1 MPDNSAS
8 LVARYN
14 RALARNDLIT
24 EQFRKEEE
32 QIKKSIEAS
41 EAIDVKIRR
50 LCASILGED
59 PDPNMETLQLI
70 GLAQAKYDTGFDKW
84 SGKIKLA
91 SDRIRES
98 EEEIKDLEERKKRL
112 LEGLPEV
119 DPEEEGKAEEKTSE
133 DSEKTDAPSEKEKK
147 EKKTLTSMRHSLKKG
162 QERKEASGLDDI
174 AMDAAQER
182 VEKIQ
187 VQEGQPSQSRESDNR
202 KRRQE
207 RLDVRKKEMDDT
219 LKNLSEDDLNVFEAI
234 GKHGCSE
241 VGQIVSK
248 ITEKTG
254 DKNDPSPKVRAS
266 LDKMVKMKLVN
277 VKSDCRAVMLNNA
290 KLYRLSESGKEMYER
305 KTGKKPTES
314 EYEAIVREHGTP
326 DHGYGIRAVARLLM
340 ESEFVKSRH
349 AEVEYLNN
357 RKKIPAGEDTFF
369 IPDITIRWKNRDGK
383 EAHPVYLEYET
394 TKTDKSDFF
403 EKCNKYFEYGNKI
416 NIIVPAN
423 EEKER
428 VIKGIASYVRKAEED
443 GILKKNIYF
452 RVSTYNEL
460 KKALSTKGVGGERK
474 ESELSFDYDERFD
487 FAKRSR
493 NTPQKTG
500 G

>member
-8 LVARYN
+8 LIARYN

-24 EQFRKEEE
+24 EQFRKEED
-32 QIKKSIEAS
+32 QIKKSREAS
-41 EAIDVKIRR
+41 EALDVKIRK

-59 PDPNMETLQLI
+59 PDPETDTLQLI
-70 GLAQAKYDTGFDKW
+70 ALAQAKYDTGFDKW

-98 EEEIKDLEERKKRL
+98 EEEIKDLEERKRRL

-119 DPEEEGKAEEKTSE
+119 DPEEEKKEEEKPE
-133 DSEKTDAPSEKEKK
+133 DAGKKTETSEKEKR
-147 EKKTLTSMRHSLKKG
+147 EKKTLTSMRNSLKKG
-162 QERKEASGLDDI
+162 QERKEAAGLDDI

-202 KRRQE
+202 KRKQE
-207 RLDVRKKEMDDT
+207 RLDERKNEIDDT
-219 LKNLSEDDLNVFEAI
+219 LKNLSPDDMRVFEAI

-241 VGQIVSK
+241 VGQIVQK
-248 ITEKTG
+248 ITENGKEE
-254 DKNDPSPKVRAS
+254 KDPTPKVRTS

-277 VKSDCRAVMLNNA
+277 VKGDCKAIMLNGA
-290 KLYRLSESGKEMYER
+290 KLYRLSEAGKEIYER

-340 ESEFVKSRH
+340 ESDFVKSRH

-357 RKKIPAGEDTFF
+357 RKKIQAGEDTFF

-403 EKCNKYFEYGNKI
+403 DKCNKYFEYGNKI

-493 NTPQKTG
+493 NTQQSKS
-500 G
+500 

>member
-8 LVARYN
+8 LIARYN

-24 EQFRKEEE
+24 EQFRKEED
-32 QIKKSIEAS
+32 QIKNAREAS
-41 EAIDVKIRR
+41 EALDVKIRK

-59 PDPNMETLQLI
+59 PDPKTETLQLI
-70 GLAQAKYDTGFDKW
+70 ALAQAKYDTGFDKW

-98 EEEIKDLEERKKRL
+98 EEEIKDLEERKSRL

-119 DPEEEGKAEEKTSE
+119 DPEEELKKEKEAREE
-133 DSEKTDAPSEKEKK
+133 TDKKNEPSEKEKK
-147 EKKTLTSMRHSLKKG
+147 EKKTLTSMRNSLKRG

-202 KRRQE
+202 KRKQE
-207 RLDVRKKEMDDT
+207 RLDERKKEIDDT
-219 LKNLSEDDLNVFEAI
+219 LKNLSRDDLNVFEAI
-234 GKHGCSE
+234 GKYGCSE
-241 VGQIVSK
+241 VMQIATK

-254 DKNDPSPKVRAS
+254 DEKDPAAKVRTS
-266 LDKMVKMKLVN
+266 LEKMMKMKLVN
-277 VKSDCRAVMLNNA
+277 VKSDCKAIMLNGA
-290 KLYRLSESGKEMYER
+290 KLYWLSESGREMYER
-305 KTGKKPTES
+305 RWGKKPTES

-403 EKCNKYFEYGNKI
+403 EKCNKYFEFGNKI
-416 NIIVPAN
+416 NIIVPAS

-460 KKALSTKGVGGERK
+460 KKALSTKGVGGEKK
-474 ESELSFDYDERFD
+474 ESELSFEYDERFD
-487 FAKRSR
+487 FAKRGR
-493 NTPQKTG
+493 NTQQSKS
-500 G
+500 